1 MGIKACEIFNDIDAL
16 FIDYETNEE
25 QFNDDNGLYNKYC
38 PIKSGSKRCKT
49 NYEKLSAISRH
60 AYTELMQNENV
71 DLDSENDLHGDFLIM
86 GLSNKLYN
94 ISKDHSLS
102 LKDSFGKYL
111 GNSIGSFNHHSILY
125 NKKYYMGYNIGVMN
139 GFYLLFKQICETINI
154 SEKPNAQQHEYIN
167 SVTQCLI
174 MYDKLYDFVNQCDPY
189 LQLLYHLKTI
199 YNDLIDAVIKANGN
213 DESLRSKL
221 IKLSSIDKTTFG
233 SEFNTKGCKKV
244 NKKFEQNISKIAN
257 KSQEEQDEQDELSTL
272 IELLGSDDDDDD
284 GENGDDAAST
294 DGTDDADT
302 QTDISSGLVNSQD
315 KYDTQGNEQKD
326 SDDGQVS
333 QPASSNGETGSGT
346 DTGAGGTGS
355 GTVGGSDNGAGTGL
369 GSVQGGASGGSGIN
383 HQGTNG
389 GTDSQ
394 GSIDSGSSSQGGTGN
409 GTGDGTKV
417 SGDQAT
423 KHSSGASDGYLSNL
437 WRTRL
442 SPMNYIPSIPDI
454 YETPKNILAS
464 TANKITSAYSNT
476 VDNIK
481 YAYDRTVDS
490 VTSAYNSAVTAAKNA
505 YTTSTNYISGAVS
518 SITDQLSSLGT
529 FSQLGDDQ
537 PELGGS
543 GNSLPTENNPPSTT
557 PIPNPDPNPLPPSSP
572 SSPSLPSSPSPLSPV
587 TSSDPQTPSPK
598 SLDPQPISTQNS
610 KSSDQQS
617 TSTAGKGISQIPLP
631 AQVTLASF
639 GTSTLNIGN
648 GNNPSGTYVKIN
660 EKPSIWCIGSNKKC
674 DILSIGI
681 ISISIFAFLTIMYK
695 YISFGSVKTSKKKK
709 SMKRVIKY
717 GDGTRKTQI
726 IIKSYDRNKDLKP
739 VINSVSKK
747 KDPLLNIYKLMQA
760 DPVPFINLFFLL
772 IFFVYKKKLNY
783 LEL

>member
-1 MGIKACEIFNDIDAL
+1 MYAKETIKISDIYLNEHFISLQELYFINERSIYFERNIINFRNNRKLADPDNQFDLNNFYESALDFVSAFNDYNDDDEEMTCLLNMIDSHVNKNKENNTIFNLNNVSEETKKIIYELQKELEEAKKELDSIRNAKLEIQPIQDKKITEQDEYNYISEHEGINQLENEDIKQLENEDIKQLENEVNNWKMKTLNNWKMKALNNWKMKEISWRLKMITLKMNIMKLYQCEIFNDIDAL

-125 NKKYYMGYNIGVMN
+125 NKKYFSDSNIGIMN
-139 GFYLLFKQICETINI
+139 GFYFLFKQICETINI

-442 SPMNYIPSIPDI
+442 
-454 YETPKNILAS
+454 
-464 TANKITSAYSNT
+464 
-476 VDNIK
+476 
-481 YAYDRTVDS
+481 
-490 VTSAYNSAVTAAKNA
+490 
-505 YTTSTNYISGAVS
+505 
-518 SITDQLSSLGT
+518 
-529 FSQLGDDQ
+529 
-537 PELGGS
+537 
-543 GNSLPTENNPPSTT
+543 
-557 PIPNPDPNPLPPSSP
+557 
-572 SSPSLPSSPSPLSPV
+572 
-587 TSSDPQTPSPK
+587 
-598 SLDPQPISTQNS
+598 
-610 KSSDQQS
+610 
-617 TSTAGKGISQIPLP
+617 
-631 AQVTLASF
+631 
-639 GTSTLNIGN
+639 
-648 GNNPSGTYVKIN
+648 
-660 EKPSIWCIGSNKKC
+660 
-674 DILSIGI
+674 
-681 ISISIFAFLTIMYK
+681 
-695 YISFGSVKTSKKKK
+695 
-709 SMKRVIKY
+709 
-717 GDGTRKTQI
+717 
-726 IIKSYDRNKDLKP
+726 
-739 VINSVSKK
+739 
-747 KDPLLNIYKLMQA
+747 
-760 DPVPFINLFFLL
+760 
-772 IFFVYKKKLNY
+772 
-783 LEL
+783 